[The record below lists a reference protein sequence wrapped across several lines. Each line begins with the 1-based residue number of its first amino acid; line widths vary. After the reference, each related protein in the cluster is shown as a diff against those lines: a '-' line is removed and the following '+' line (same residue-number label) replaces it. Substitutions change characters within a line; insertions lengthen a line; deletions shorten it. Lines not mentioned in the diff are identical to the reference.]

1 MQGVK
6 NKLYHSAAKF
16 LRGLPRLSLY
26 YATTGTLSVRNLCT
40 ISDGFLAQLRSLHML
55 DNISF
60 HPLDAGSIQKLYFQ
74 TKNAFKASILFP
86 QNLSLPAIPNVRES

>member
-1 MQGVK
+1 
-6 NKLYHSAAKF
+6 
-16 LRGLPRLSLY
+16 
-26 YATTGTLSVRNLCT
+26 
-40 ISDGFLAQLRSLHML
+40 ML